1 MATIV
6 KLSKAIQAH
15 GEELQELSFK
25 EPTVAHLRVLDESK
39 GKIDQTI
46 RLISALADIPISSVE
61 QMAAADFEKC
71 DKAIEGFFAV
81 LGGE

>member
-1 MATIV
+1 MAVIV
-6 KLSKAIQAH
+6 KLSKTIQAH
-15 GEELQELSFK
+15 GAEVQELSFR

-61 QMAAADFEKC
+61 QMAAPDFDKC